1 MESIHNFRDMG
12 GIPVAGGLAIKDG
25 LLYRSGSL
33 EAASDKDL
41 EELAKLGIRTVVDLR
56 TNKEKDQA
64 PDRLP
69 EGRPITYL
77 HLPITVSKRFEDSR
91 LKILLSLMFGVGRR
105 ADFHA
110 LTVLSYRSFVT
121 DYRAEFGQILR
132 LAGDESSLPLL
143 IHCTAGKDR
152 TGFAASLIQLLLG
165 AEPEVIMQGYL
176 ASNELLHIYQQEMRQ
191 RMKTLP
197 RLGISL
203 EKFLPLFEARPEYLQ
218 AAWDQIRE
226 DYGSLEVYFQQG
238 LGLDDEHRPLRLQLL
253 EQPAT
258 S

>member
-1 MESIHNFRDMG
+1 MQNIHNFRDIG
-12 GIPVAGGLAIKDG
+12 GFPVAGGMAIKKG

-33 EAASDKDL
+33 SEASGQDL
-41 EELAKLGIRTVVDLR
+41 EELAALGIRSVIDLR

-69 EGRPITYL
+69 EGRHLTYL
-77 HLPITVSKRFEDSR
+77 HLPVTVSKRFEDSR
-91 LKILLSLMFGVGRR
+91 MRMLLSLMFGRGRR

-110 LTVLSYRSFVT
+110 LTVQSYRSFVT
-121 DYRAEFGQILR
+121 DYRVEFGRVLS
-132 LAGDESSLPLL
+132 LAGDAGSLPML

-165 AEPEVIMQGYL
+165 ADPQAAMQDYL
-176 ASNELLHIYQQEMRQ
+176 ASNDLLRTYQQEMQ
-191 RMKTLP
+191 HRMKSLP

-218 AAWDQIRE
+218 AAWDQIQQE
-226 DYGSLEVYFQQG
+226 YGSREAYFKQG
-238 LGLDDEHRPLRLQLL
+238 LGLSDDGQQSLRRLLL
-253 EQPAT
+253 ET
-258 S
+258 